1 MEADLQATE
10 DAMEQVRMRVR
21 EESGITDIEM
31 SEGRNFQNTVTVI
44 LQNLEN
50 EKIKLDMAISQLQAD
65 IGNLEKLAT
74 GPISEQIE
82 FAIEKDPLMTVL
94 AQQLAIQ
101 EAHLTGLLTR
111 FGENHREVLNLRESI
126 EETKK
131 QRAVRKAE
139 IADITRQANLKDAK
153 DYLIVL
159 QEWFDEL
166 EERIQEAE
174 AKQEALDSARVDYD
188 KRLRIRDE
196 RQDTLD
202 KIKEQIEKWRT
213 KANDPE
219 TPKVQSVGL
228 APRPL
233 EMVFSR
239 QWWMWLPSGTL
250 LGFLL
255 GIGLAFLVELTN
267 DLVKTPSE
275 IFKFLKI
282 PLLAVIPNSSEDN
295 QVRGVELC
303 QVVRQAPYSIISEA
317 YRRFSM
323 NLKLSGTVESLKT
336 ILISSGMPGDGK
348 TSTAVNLATTIVGT
362 SKKVL
367 LIDANFRKPSLNI
380 LFPKVSSN
388 NLESLEAGHFNYG
401 LSSIIMHQCSSS
413 EAIRHSGIE
422 GLDIIDCGPLPA
434 NPAELLSN
442 PQMEEL
448 LKEQRKKYDH
458 IIIDGAPVLI
468 VSDAKAVAGLVDTTV
483 LVFNADSTNI
493 GSAQRTIREMRDV
506 NANIAGCVLFAARA
520 IKGGYFREQLKSY
533 RKYLKAQMA
542 GG

>member
-1 MEADLQATE
+1 
-10 DAMEQVRMRVR
+10 
-21 EESGITDIEM
+21 
-31 SEGRNFQNTVTVI
+31 
-44 LQNLEN
+44 
-50 EKIKLDMAISQLQAD
+50 MAISQLQAD
-65 IGNLEKLAT
+65 ISNLEELAT
-74 GPISEQIE
+74 GPITEQIE
-82 FAIEKDPLMTVL
+82 YAIEKDPLMTVL
-94 AQQLAIQ
+94 AQQLAFQ
-101 EAHLTGLLTR
+101 EAQLTGLLTR

-131 QRAVRKAE
+131 QRAIRKAE

-166 EERIQEAE
+166 ESRIQEAE
-174 AKQEALDSARVDYD
+174 QKQEELDNARVDYD

-196 RQDTLD
+196 RQETLD
-202 KIKEQIEKWRT
+202 EIKEQIEKWRT

-239 QWWMWLPSGTL
+239 QWWMWLPSGTM

-255 GIGLAFLVELTN
+255 GIGLAFLVEMSN
-267 DLVKTPSE
+267 DLVRTPNE
-275 IFKFLKI
+275 IYRFLRI
-282 PLLAVIPNSSEDN
+282 PLLAIIPNASEDN
-295 QVRGVELC
+295 RVRGIELC
-303 QVVRQAPYSIISEA
+303 HAVRQAPYSIISEA

-323 NLKLSGTVESLKT
+323 NLKLSGTVESLRT

-348 TSTAVNLATTIVGT
+348 TSTSVNLAATLVG
-362 SKKVL
+362 SGKKVL

-380 LFPKVSSN
+380 LFPKVNSN
-388 NLESLEAGHFNYG
+388 NLESLEAAHFNYG
-401 LSSIIMHQCSSS
+401 LSSVLMHQCSSS
-413 EAIRHSGIE
+413 EAIRPSGIE

-442 PQMEEL
+442 NQMEEL
-448 LKEQRKKYDH
+448 LKEQQKKYDH
-458 IIIDGAPVLI
+458 IIVDGAPVLL

-493 GSAQRTIREMRDV
+493 GAAQRTIREMRDV
-506 NANIAGCVLFAARA
+506 NANIAGCVLFAART

-533 RKYLKAQMA
+533 RKYLKAQIA
-542 GG
+542 GS